1 MKRKSNLSE
10 ELYKMRKLMNFD
22 SEKFR
27 EEKTS
32 LDTLVEEKMVEK
44 LLIEQTKV
52 SSDVYGKVVGSY
64 NRTELP
70 GIVGKYNPN
79 SGFLVIKD
87 GNPWLAEQR
96 AISLSK
102 FLATNVEKQTGV
114 KFNSNAVKILE
125 TSVSESKGDE
135 YQYVEGVL
143 YAILESPEI
152 PEEKY
157 AFDLLYN
164 FYEIGDTPHIVV
176 TKMGMGS
183 PVKVNNDKKDSF
195 IPNLEQNGSDAIKS
209 GGFVVFQQA
218 SGREGNIGILIP
230 VPKTYAKRIGSRLYF
245 GDEKSFTAMRE
256 FIQKYTDGKDSYT
269 KNPKSNYL
277 SSNWTSTQGGGGNY
291 LFGKEGGANAII
303 SSGPN
308 KGKETVIKRTYFK
321 ETGKGG
327 APIPGTGK
335 KGEWVKIG
343 EFNLTKAEGA
353 FADNMIQIQ
362 SGSYQKVFDELKKSI
377 EEYMVKTPEL
387 RITEISASVKGFAS
401 ADSATNRTNIGKP
414 DHDWGVGFPADK
426 WITK

>member
-1 MKRKSNLSE
+1 MKRVPLNLNEELNRMKKLMRFSISDNSHDVLSE
-10 ELYKMRKLMNFD
+10 
-22 SEKFR
+22 
-27 EEKTS
+27 
-32 LDTLVEEKMVEK
+32 
-44 LLIEQTKV
+44 QTRV
-52 SSDVYGKVVGSY
+52 SDQVYGKEAGSY
-64 NRTELP
+64 DRDELP
-70 GIVGKYNPN
+70 SVVGKYNPA
-79 SGFLVIKD
+79 SGYLVIKD
-87 GNPWLAEQR
+87 GNPWLAGQR

-102 FLATNVEKQTGV
+102 FLAANVEKQTGV

-143 YAILESPEI
+143 YAILESPPI

-183 PVKVNNDKKDSF
+183 PVKVANTTKDSF
-195 IPNLEQNGSDAIKS
+195 IPKLEQNGSDAIKN

-218 SGREGNIGILIP
+218 SGQEGNIGILVPI
-230 VPKTYAKRIGSRLYF
+230 PKTYAKRVGSRLYF
-245 GDEKSFTAMRE
+245 TDENSFTAMRE

-269 KNPKSNYL
+269 KNPNSNYL
-277 SSNWTSTQGGGGNY
+277 SSRWTSTQGGGGNY

-327 APIPGTGK
+327 APIEGTGRGPK
-335 KGEWVKIG
+335 WQKIG
-343 EFNLTKAEGA
+343 DFILSKKEGA
-353 FADNMIQIQ
+353 FADNMIKIQ
-362 SGSYQKVFDELKKSI
+362 QGAYQKIFDDLKKSVDFYLNDTENDYI
-377 EEYMVKTPEL
+377 IK
-387 RITEISASVKGFAS
+387 EISASVKGFAS
-401 ADSATNRTNIGKP
+401 ADRATNRTNIGKP

>member
-1 MKRKSNLSE
+1 MKKRVPLNLNEELNRMKRLMEFTINENSHDVLS
-10 ELYKMRKLMNFD
+10 
-22 SEKFR
+22 
-27 EEKTS
+27 
-32 LDTLVEEKMVEK
+32 
-44 LLIEQTKV
+44 EQTKV
-52 SSDVYGKVVGSY
+52 SSDVYGKEAGSY
-64 NRTELP
+64 NRTELTN
-70 GIVGKYNPN
+70 IMGKYNPT
-79 SGFLVIKD
+79 SGYLVIKD
-87 GNPWLAEQR
+87 GNPWLAGQR

-102 FLATNVEKQTGV
+102 FLAANVEKQTKV
-114 KFNSNAVKILE
+114 KFNSEAVKILE

-143 YAILESPEI
+143 YAILESPPI

-176 TKMGMGS
+176 TKQGMGS
-183 PVKVNNDKKDSF
+183 PVKVANNTKDSF
-195 IPNLEQNGSDAIKS
+195 VPKLEQNGSDAIKS

-218 SGREGNIGILIP
+218 SGQEGNIGILVPI
-230 VPKTYAKRIGSRLYF
+230 PKTYAKRIGSRLYF

-269 KNPKSNYL
+269 KNPNSNYL

-303 SSGPN
+303 SSGSN

-327 APIPGTGK
+327 AAIPGTGK

-362 SGSYQKVFDELKKSI
+362 PGSYQKVFEELKKSI
-377 EEYMVKTPEL
+377 ESYMENNKDL

-401 ADSATNRTNIGKP
+401 ADRATNRTNIGKP